1 MSEKKYSEYELIN
14 KIVNTIES
22 LIDELPLRD
31 ETKNMLKERIRKVIK
46 E

>member
-1 MSEKKYSEYELIN
+1 VSERKYSEYELIN
-14 KIVNTIES
+14 KIVNAIES

-31 ETKNMLKERIRKVIK
+31 DVKGMLKDRIRKVIR

>member
-14 KIVNTIES
+14 KILNAIES
-22 LIDELPLRD
+22 LIDELPFRD
-31 ETKNMLKERIRKVIK
+31 DVKGMLKDRIRKVIK

>member
-14 KIVNTIES
+14 KILNAIES
-22 LIDELPLRD
+22 LIDELPLRED
-31 ETKNMLKERIRKVIK
+31 VKSMLKDRIRKVIK